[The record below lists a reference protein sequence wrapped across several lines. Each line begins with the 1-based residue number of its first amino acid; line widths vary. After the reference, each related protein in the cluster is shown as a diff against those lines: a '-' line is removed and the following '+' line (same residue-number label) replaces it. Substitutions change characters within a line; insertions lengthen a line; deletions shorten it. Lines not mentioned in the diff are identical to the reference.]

1 MCSFN
6 VIKLFQM
13 YRAGIILI
21 IIGILLIILPGIM
34 IPVQENLVKVGPLGI
49 NQTRHDYFGWPNYI
63 GIIVLLGGV
72 VMILLNKKK

>member
-1 MCSFN
+1 
-6 VIKLFQM
+6 M

-21 IIGILLIILPGIM
+21 ILGVLLIIVPGII
-34 IPVQENLVKVGPLGI
+34 IPVQENLVKVGPLEI

-72 VMILLNKKK
+72 VMILVNKKK

>member
-1 MCSFN
+1 
-6 VIKLFQM
+6 M

-21 IIGILLIILPGIM
+21 IVGILLIIVPGII
-34 IPVQENLVKVGPLGI
+34 IPVQENLVKVGPLEI

-72 VMILLNKKK
+72 VMILLKKRK